1 MLLSSRQT
9 ALLLDTHESSVKRW
23 CNAGEIACSTTD
35 GGHRRIDLQDAVEF
49 AVHGGLG
56 RDLISVAESAETVV
70 GGILALRRG
79 RVQPALRDQVSQ
91 WLLDASSPRVTAV
104 FRLAGAFDVPLSLLY
119 DRLVA
124 DVLQSVGESWA
135 TGAFTVGE
143 EHRVSESLLDVLY
156 GIQAALESR
165 LPVQTPQVILG
176 TMQGEEHVTGAM
188 MIRTLLTEAGVS
200 VSYLGRKVPSEDFLL
215 FQQKHAAPLVCL
227 SATMFRAPEAVIAA
241 VNEITA
247 INATGAPFSVAVGGS
262 GARAATALSNRLT
275 HPQRV
280 RFFDSATDFMAWAES
295 FIQPKPVSHHESH

>member
-49 AVHGGLG
+49 AVHSDLG